1 MSRRKSQAQSRPK
14 TPDQYYGSVDISQFI
29 NMIMQDGKKQL
40 ATRIVRQSFDSL
52 YAFYLKDLGGKTTI
66 DLSKGSGED
75 SSDSDEERSGGAIN
89 FADLDKK
96 EAVVRLFDAIL
107 DRVGPNLELVSKR
120 VGGANIQ
127 VPVMVRAD
135 RRSTLAMRFLIK
147 NARSRV
153 SQMKSF
159 SNGLSQEMIDV
170 LKGSA
175 KSLDDKEQTLRMAK
189 ANAVFGGIRR

>member
-14 TPDQYYGSVDISQFI
+14 TPDQYYGSVEISQFI
-29 NMIMQDGKKQL
+29 NMIMKDGKKQL
-40 ATRIVRQSFDSL
+40 ATRIVRESFETL

-66 DLSKGSGED
+66 DLSSASDAEGEEDGQSG
-75 SSDSDEERSGGAIN
+75 IN

-96 EAVVRLFDAIL
+96 EAVVKLFDAIL
-107 DRVGPNLELVSKR
+107 DKVGPNLELVSKR

-127 VPVMVRAD
+127 VPVMVRSE
-135 RRSTLAMRFLIK
+135 RRSTIAMRFIIK
-147 NARSRV
+147 NARSRI

-159 SNGLSQEMIDV
+159 ANGLAQEMIDV

>member
-14 TPDQYYGSVDISQFI
+14 TPDQYYDSVEISQFI
-29 NMIMQDGKKQL
+29 NMIMKDGKKQL
-40 ATRIVRQSFDSL
+40 ATRIVRESFEAL

-66 DLSKGSGED
+66 DLSKSSGDEG
-75 SSDSDEERSGGAIN
+75 DEEGSQSGTN

-96 EAVVRLFDAIL
+96 EAVVKLFDAIL

-127 VPVMVRAD
+127 VPVMVRSE
-135 RRSTLAMRFLIK
+135 RRYTIAMRFIIK
-147 NARSRV
+147 NARSRI

-159 SNGLSQEMIDV
+159 ANGLAQEMIDV

>member
-1 MSRRKSQAQSRPK
+1 M
-14 TPDQYYGSVDISQFI
+14 
-29 NMIMQDGKKQL
+29 
-40 ATRIVRQSFDSL
+40 
-52 YAFYLKDLGGKTTI
+52 KDLGGKTTI
-66 DLSKGSGED
+66 DLSKGTGED
-75 SSDSDEERSGGAIN
+75 GADSDEERSEGAIN

-159 SNGLSQEMIDV
+159 ANGLSQEMIDV

>member
-14 TPDQYYGSVDISQFI
+14 TPDQYYNSVEISQFI
-29 NMIMQDGKKQL
+29 NMIMKDGKKQL
-40 ATRIVRQSFDSL
+40 ATRVVRESFETL

-66 DLSKGSGED
+66 DLSKA
-75 SSDSDEERSGGAIN
+75 SDSDGDEEGSQSGTN

-96 EAVVRLFDAIL
+96 EAVVKLFDAIL

-127 VPVMVRAD
+127 VPVMVRSE
-135 RRSTLAMRFLIK
+135 RRSTIAMRFIIK
-147 NARSRV
+147 NARSRI

-159 SNGLSQEMIDV
+159 ANGLAQEMIDV